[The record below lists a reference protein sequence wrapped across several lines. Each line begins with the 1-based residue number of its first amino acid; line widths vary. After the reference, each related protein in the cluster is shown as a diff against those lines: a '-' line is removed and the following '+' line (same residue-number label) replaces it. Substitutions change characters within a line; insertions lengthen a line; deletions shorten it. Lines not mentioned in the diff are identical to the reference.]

1 METKNLKLKLCF
13 FLNKATLPSTT
24 MPIIDPGAP
33 KKKSIPLKKRKNI
46 INRCYDKHMSTID
59 IKDDFGFITF
69 TREFT
74 YLGSMVSYDLDDFS
88 DISLRIKK
96 ANQAMG
102 ALIFLGF
109 RTCRYKC

>member
-1 METKNLKLKLCF
+1 
-13 FLNKATLPSTT
+13 
-24 MPIIDPGAP
+24 
-33 KKKSIPLKKRKNI
+33 
-46 INRCYDKHMSTID
+46 MSTKD
-59 IKDDFGFITF
+59 IKDYFDFITF
-69 TREFT
+69 IREFT